1 VDLSDLTIEVTRG
14 EALAKQFY
22 KMHPLTGSRL
32 LANDE
37 RFCFDTASASAVVSG
52 DLLPQCATKVL

>member
-1 VDLSDLTIEVTRG
+1 
-14 EALAKQFY
+14 
-22 KMHPLTGSRL
+22 MHPLTGSRL